1 MRAARGGG
9 SARSVGVAAGPGLA
23 HANRVAKLR
32 SNESPASER
41 SEVAPEDRRIS
52 PRVAAELHVEFESL
66 DEFVSAYTLNVS
78 RTGLFI
84 PTDKF
89 LPSGAVV
96 ALDIDLPEGG
106 PRIHAIARVAYTL
119 DAEKA
124 RESGRVAGMG
134 MEFLDVEGVPFADQI
149 TAYLDQ
155 AAASASEAPRRRAR
169 ATVLVVD
176 DSDQYRVNAIR
187 SLRAIGFDV
196 LSANDGLEGL
206 GVAIRERPDVIVTD
220 VNMPRMDG
228 WKLLRMVRSRPN
240 LANTP
245 VIFLTTLTDDA
256 QRLKGYRMGV
266 DDYLG
271 KPFQGAELAA
281 RVERIIARSRA
292 YAGAPGNRALR
303 GDLSQVAL
311 TSVLSLAEM
320 ERRTG
325 SLLLVR
331 GGETINLMLRDGA
344 IVRVDLPSEH
354 DGKRGIDRVL
364 YALSWKDGQF
374 ELSTAEVDVPDEIG
388 LPTSFVLLEHARRED
403 ESNRT
408 DEPQL
413 EPVDE

>member
-1 MRAARGGG
+1 
-9 SARSVGVAAGPGLA
+9 
-23 HANRVAKLR
+23 VAKVQSSELV
-32 SNESPASER
+32 ESEDKSPSVR
-41 SEVAPEDRRIS
+41 EDRRVA
-52 PRVAAELHVEFESL
+52 PRIAADLHVEFESF

-89 LPSGAVV
+89 LPAGAVV
-96 ALDIDLPEGG
+96 ALNIDLPERG
-106 PRIHAIARVAYTL
+106 PKIRAIARVAYTL

-124 RESGRVAGMG
+124 RETGRVAGMG

-149 TAYLDQ
+149 TAYLDKTV
-155 AAASASEAPRRRAR
+155 AAIEEQPKKKAR

-176 DSDQYRVNAIR
+176 DSDGHRIVAIR

-206 GVAIRERPDVIVTD
+206 GVAIRERPDVILTD

-228 WKLLRMVRSRPN
+228 WKLLRMIRSRPN
-240 LANTP
+240 LASTP

-256 QRLKGYRMGV
+256 QRLKGYRLGV

-281 RVERIIARSRA
+281 RVERVLARSRSH
-292 YAGAPGNRALR
+292 AGASGNQALR

-311 TSVLSLAEM
+311 TSLLSLAEM

-325 SLLLVR
+325 SLLLLR
-331 GGETINLMLRDGA
+331 DDETITLLLREGA
-344 IVRVDLPSEH
+344 VVRIDLPPRH
-354 DGKRGIDRVL
+354 ADKRGIERFFH
-364 YALSWKDGQF
+364 ALSWGEGQF
-374 ELSTAEVDVPDEIG
+374 ELSAAEVSVQDEME
-388 LPTSFVLLEHARRED
+388 LPTSFVLLEYARRQD
-403 ESNRT
+403 EAAR
-408 DEPQL
+408 
-413 EPVDE
+413 

>member
-1 MRAARGGG
+1 M
-9 SARSVGVAAGPGLA
+9 
-23 HANRVAKLR
+23 AKVQ
-32 SNESPASER
+32 S
-41 SEVAPEDRRIS
+41 SEVVESEDKSPSVREDRRIA
-52 PRVAAELHVEFESL
+52 PRIAADLHVEFESF

-89 LPSGAVV
+89 LPAGAVV
-96 ALDIDLPEGG
+96 ALNIDLPERG
-106 PRIHAIARVAYTL
+106 PKIRAIARVAYTL

-124 RESGRVAGMG
+124 RETGRVAGMG

-149 TAYLDQ
+149 TAYLDKTV
-155 AAASASEAPRRRAR
+155 AAIEEQPKKKAR

-176 DSDQYRVNAIR
+176 DSDGHRIVAIR

-206 GVAIRERPDVIVTD
+206 GVAIRERPDVILTD

-228 WKLLRMVRSRPN
+228 WKLLRMIRSRPN
-240 LANTP
+240 LASTP

-256 QRLKGYRMGV
+256 QRLKGYRLGV

-281 RVERIIARSRA
+281 RVERVLVRSRSH
-292 YAGAPGNRALR
+292 AGAAGNQALR

-311 TSVLSLAEM
+311 ASVLSLAEM

-325 SLLLVR
+325 SLLLLR
-331 GGETINLMLRDGA
+331 DDETINLLLREGA
-344 IVRVDLPSEH
+344 VVRIDLPPRYA
-354 DGKRGIDRVL
+354 DKRGIERFFH
-364 YALSWKDGQF
+364 ALSWSQGQF
-374 ELSTAEVDVPDEIG
+374 ELSAAEVSVQDEME
-388 LPTSFVLLEHARRED
+388 LPTSFVLLEYARRQD
-403 ESNRT
+403 EAAR
-408 DEPQL
+408 
-413 EPVDE
+413 